1 MRTIPPQIWNHE
13 IENNG
18 EKRVMDLLEEINL
31 SSCDVAMHS
40 LNIPG
45 GRRQGWSEIDFL
57 LITKRAIIGIEVKAG
72 PVRYIEGYYR
82 IYKDRACKHESYI
95 KKKSPLVQAS
105 DAVETLRNK
114 WFKDRSFFKIPF
126 VKVAILCRNSRV
138 INDWP
143 EMQDEYCLYE
153 ENLITPDIFKE
164 YLNIAIDYFV
174 ANDFPNKPALT
185 LSDDQVNEA
194 SILLRPN
201 WDKSYVD
208 QQSVISNLNKE
219 QKSMTEGQYQVIDMF
234 SSLDRL
240 LIDGGAGTGKTFL
253 LLYGAKFESI
263 NNKKIA
269 IITKP
274 KRLINFLKLE
284 VSFDASIECHNFESL
299 SNIKENTFDVVLID
313 EGQDWCNNEGIDL
326 IDKVLKEG
334 LENGRWRWFGDFE
347 NQFDKNSLFDDTY
360 LDYIKACTGN
370 NSLIPLDINVRNTPN
385 IVKALETISKA
396 RVGRTTAKGA
406 GPEVRRIDR
415 EKLGQLINNY
425 EDVDINQTTI
435 LYVKKDNLANIDYL
449 NKLQRD
455 GCDFSQI
462 EEFKGMESNYVFVI
476 GLGTASNVDI
486 FRDLYYKSV
495 SRSTGVCYIVEDEMV
510 KTYLLELLNAKS

>member
-57 LITKRAIIGIEVKAG
+57 VITKRAIIGIEVKAG

-82 IYKDRACKHESYI
+82 IYTDKSCKKERYK

-105 DAVETLRNK
+105 DAVETLRKK
-114 WFKDRSFFKIPF
+114 WFNDRSFFKIPF
-126 VKVAILCRNSRV
+126 VKVAILCSNNRV

-153 ENLITPDIFKE
+153 ENLITPEIFKE
-164 YLNIAIDYFV
+164 YLNIAIDHFT
-174 ANDFPNKPALT
+174 ANDFPNKPAST
-185 LSDDQVNEA
+185 LSDEQVNQA
-194 SILLRPN
+194 SILLRPD

-274 KRLINFLKLE
+274 NRLINFLKQE
-284 VSFDASIECHNFESL
+284 VSFDSSIECHNLESL
-299 SNIKENTFDVVLID
+299 STIKEDSFDVVLID

-326 IDKVLKEG
+326 IDKVLKDG

-347 NQFDKNSLFDDTY
+347 NQFDSNSLFDSSH
-360 LDYIKACTGN
+360 LDYIKTCTGN

-406 GPEVRRIDR
+406 GPEVRRIDNESLENIITNR
-415 EKLGQLINNY
+415 
-425 EDVDINQTTI
+425 DIIDISQSTI
-435 LYVKKDNLANIDYL
+435 LYSKKENL
-449 NKLQRD
+449 NKINYISKLQKE
-455 GCDFSQI
+455 GCTVVQI
-462 EEFKGMESNYVFVI
+462 DEFKGMESNYIFII
-476 GLGTASNVDI
+476 GLGEVPNVEV
-486 FRDLYYKSV
+486 FRDQYYKSV
-495 SRSTGVCYIVEDEMV
+495 SRSTGICYIVEDDQV
-510 KTYLLELLNAKS
+510 KKYLVELINA